1 MKKKQ
6 LIILLTS
13 VATVVV
19 AGVVAATVIV
29 PRLKTEDSLTSTV
42 TSEQSIEGSVI
53 QKYIV
58 TWKNYDGAILE
69 VNESVA
75 HGSMPVYKGDTP
87 VKPRNAEHTY
97 TFSNWSPEVVSAVS
111 DATYIAEFNS
121 AVNHYSVKWQYSD
134 GTPIKVDSVPYGTLP
149 LFEGETPNKAKTA
162 KFSYVFSGWSPEIV
176 VVTSDAIYTATFNE
190 TINTYTVTWVDE
202 DGTVLDINNDVPY
215 GTLPE
220 YNNALP
226 EKNEEAISTYTFSG
240 WFPAIGPVTEDVTYT
255 ATFIMN
261 FKSFQITLD
270 LNGGTF
276 TDPAEPVI
284 FSVQYNDMYTLPVIS
299 SPTTTP
305 FGGWYYNDIQ
315 ITNEDGEALTNFVF
329 TEDITV
335 IAEFFVPIYTRE
347 DFENITNNL
356 NETYRLMNDLDL
368 GGEDWVPIN
377 NFSGNFNGQ
386 DYVISNMTITTYY
399 ESAGLFGT
407 VSEATITNL
416 TMRDT
421 TFEVTEG
428 IAGGGFY
435 TGGIASIIGSASG
448 GYNLTLH
455 RLSNENMTMNL
466 TRNIAR
472 YQGIGGIVGLIDA
485 RKATTVIITEIE
497 NNSDIELEEFQN
509 VGGLIGY
516 VRHEYSTLTIKES
529 VNNGNIISQVDVGGL
544 IGYFYGYQ
552 TNVIIEN
559 SYNGGEVVSVSVA
572 GGLVG
577 SIALT
582 YTSQLTITNSY
593 NANNITAVYQ
603 GVGGLIGS
611 GNAADISGIT
621 ITESYNR
628 GIITGENRVGGLVGG
643 AGRSGQRTFF
653 PEIEITNSFNVGNV
667 FGIGD
672 HVENIG
678 GFVGG
683 TSLVVRLASSFN
695 AGSVKA
701 TQKNVGG
708 FVGEAENGGNIE
720 RALNF
725 GVVQGNSSVGIVIGT
740 NKNNSV
746 VISDTYFTNPPLN
759 MNNEPFVNPTLG
771 GTAIASEL
779 ITETFLSNTLL
790 WNEETWDLSDLDLSN
805 ERFPSLR

>member
-53 QKYIV
+53 QKYVV
-58 TWKNYDGAILE
+58 TWKNYDGTTLE

-75 HGSMPVYKGDTP
+75 HGSMPVYTGDTP
-87 VKPRNAEHTY
+87 VKPCNAEHTY

-111 DATYIAEFNS
+111 DATYIAEFSS

-134 GTPIKVDSVPYGTLP
+134 GTPIKVDSIPYGTLP
-149 LFEGETPNKAKTA
+149 VFEGETPNKAKTA
-162 KFSYVFSGWSPEIV
+162 EFSYVFSGWSPEIV
-176 VVTSDAIYTATFNE
+176 VVTSNAIYTATFNE

-202 DGTVLDINNDVPY
+202 DGTVLDMNNDVPY

-220 YNNALP
+220 YNNAIP
-226 EKNEEAISTYTFSG
+226 EKDDDATSTFTFSG

-255 ATFIMN
+255 ATFITN
-261 FKSFQITLD
+261 FKSFQITLNP
-270 LNGGTF
+270 NGGTF
-276 TDPAEPVI
+276 IDPAEPVT
-284 FSVQYNDMYTLPVIS
+284 FSVQYNDVYTLPVIN
-299 SPTTTP
+299 SPTSTP

-315 ITNEDGEALTNFVF
+315 ITNEDGEALTNYVF

-335 IAEFFVPIYTRE
+335 VAEFFVPIYTRE

-356 NETYRLMNDLDL
+356 NETYRLINDLDL
-368 GGEDWVPIN
+368 SGEDWVPIN
-377 NFSGNFNGQ
+377 NFGGNFNGQ

-416 TMRDT
+416 TMRDA

-448 GYNLTLH
+448 GHNLTLH

-485 RKATTVIITEIE
+485 RKATTVIMTEIE

-516 VRHEYSTLTIKES
+516 VRHEYSTLTIKDS

-582 YTSQLTITNSY
+582 YTSHLTIINSY
-593 NANNITAVYQ
+593 NSNNITAVYQ

-653 PEIEITNSFNVGNV
+653 PEIAITNSFNVGNV

-683 TSLVVRLASSFN
+683 TSLVIKLSSSYN

-708 FVGEAENGGNIE
+708 FIGEAENGGNIE
-720 RALNF
+720 RSLNF
-725 GVVQGNSSVGIVIGT
+725 GVVQGNTSVGSVIGT

-790 WNEETWDLSDLDLSN
+790 WDEETWDLSDLDLSN